1 MISPSRGRI
10 LLVEDDEDSRQ
21 FMSVA
26 LGVRGYVV
34 EEAAS
39 ADQALARLRQGQ
51 YDLVLTDYDMPGKT
65 GAAML
70 REASAAGLLG
80 DTPALVVTAHP
91 DPIGVDGLDL
101 IRKPLDIDK
110 FLLQIAKILEPRR
123 APSADPP
130 PETPAGPSASSPAE
144 AAREKPSGPRVE
156 FALYISRMS
165 PPSLRALRNMEALL
179 GRFDTAQVK
188 VEICDLAVDPGA
200 ADRDRVIFTP
210 TLVKRRP
217 EPPAWVLG
225 DLSDTSVVVDLL
237 TMYGVETVNGPAA
250 G

>member
-1 MISPSRGRI
+1 MSSPSRGRI

-26 LGVRGYVV
+26 LSVRGYVV
-34 EEAAS
+34 DEAS
-39 ADQALARLRQGQ
+39 GADQALAMLRASR

-70 REASAAGLLG
+70 KEADAAGLLQ

-91 DPIGVDGLDL
+91 EPVGVEGLDL

-110 FLLQIAKILEPRR
+110 FLLQVAKILEPGRVASPEPR
-123 APSADPP
+123 VAAPLPLASV
-130 PETPAGPSASSPAE
+130 EPAPE
-144 AAREKPSGPRVE
+144 AAPEPLVE
-156 FALYISRMS
+156 FALYISRVS
-165 PPSLRALRNMEALL
+165 PPSLRARRNMDALL
-179 GRFDTAQVK
+179 AGFNRKQVH
-188 VEICDLAVDPGA
+188 VEVCDLALNPTK

-217 EPPAWVLG
+217 GPSTWVLG
-225 DLSDTSVVVDLL
+225 DLSDTTMVVDLL
-237 TMYGVETVNGPAA
+237 TMYGVERVG
-250 G
+250 